1 MKFPAFLFI
10 LAVTAFAESKTFTLR
25 QALDLALTQNPDVL
39 IARLDQQKSR
49 TQVSLMRDPFLPKLS
64 AGTGAA
70 YTSGYPTSID
80 GNPPAIIQGKL
91 GMALFNRPQSYLVAQ
106 AREGVRTAAME
117 TTRRQSEIVYRITS
131 LYLDTEQ
138 ALQSV
143 TALQREV
150 ENLSKV
156 RELTEQRVAEGR
168 ELAIESKKA
177 SLAVLRARQRAE
189 TLRLDLAG
197 AENLLA
203 QVLGLPPG
211 DTVKVAPEQREL
223 LPVPL
228 SEEISI
234 ETALEAS
241 NDLKILQS
249 NVQARLLEIKSYQS
263 ARLPKIDFITQYAML
278 AKRNYQDYFSR
289 FQRNNEE
296 IGLAIEIPLIVG
308 RANSAQQMQAE
319 IEVAKLRVE
328 VGRTRTRIAG
338 ELRKGYQDLRRAEAA
353 RELARADLDLSRE
366 ELEIDLAQMDE
377 GRLPLAK
384 VEAAR
389 ASENEKW
396 LAYYEAQHAAEIA
409 KLNVMRQM
417 GTLEAA
423 LR

>member
-49 TQVSLMRDPFLPKLS
+49 TQVALMRDPFLPKLS

-117 TTRRQSEIVYRITS
+117 TTRRQSEIVYRVTS

-138 ALQSV
+138 AVQSV
-143 TALQREV
+143 TALQREL

-203 QVLGLPPG
+203 RVLGLPPG

>member
-117 TTRRQSEIVYRITS
+117 TTRRQSEIVYRVTS

-138 ALQSV
+138 AVQSV
-143 TALQREV
+143 TALQREL

-211 DTVKVAPEQREL
+211 DTVKVAPEQREP